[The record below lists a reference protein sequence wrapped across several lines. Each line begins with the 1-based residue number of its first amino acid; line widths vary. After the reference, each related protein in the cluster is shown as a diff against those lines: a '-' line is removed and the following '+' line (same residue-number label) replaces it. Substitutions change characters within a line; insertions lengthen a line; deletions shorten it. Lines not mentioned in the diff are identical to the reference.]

1 MNDAHR
7 HADGDTFVAR
17 SPSPLVQRSAVVV
30 CVVNGVAAAALVV
43 WLVATQPSGLTGQ
56 AFLDHPWLGHW
67 LKVALLLAL
76 LLPGST
82 LMLWRAC
89 PVQLLPR
96 SHWPRGDA
104 TPPSKRVRRGAP
116 PHARLALAALA
127 VHGACLVALPL
138 LAFLA
143 SGEMG

>member
-1 MNDAHR
+1 VRDIPPTES
-7 HADGDTFVAR
+7 DDTFAVR
-17 SPSPLVQRSAVVV
+17 SPSPLVQRIAVGV
-30 CVVNGVAAAALVV
+30 CVVNGLAAAILVA

-56 AFLDHPWLGHW
+56 AFLDHPWLQHW
-67 LKVALLLAL
+67 LKIALLLAF

-89 PVQLLPR
+89 PAHPLPR
-96 SHWPRGDA
+96 SEWPRGDA
-104 TPPSKRVRRGAP
+104 TAPSKRVRRGSP
-116 PHARLALAALA
+116 PHARLALAFLA

-138 LAFLA
+138 LAFVA